1 MIGISMRHDFG
12 VSVMPRGVGERAW
25 AVARSVAG
33 GASRSIGTALNEQ
46 RIRLAVTGLSRAGK
60 TVFITS
66 VIQNL
71 IALGEGRNTLPRIA
85 ARLQHQGGRTRLR
98 RVTLLPTGVEAVPY
112 FDFRANLAGLAAEMP
127 KWPDQTQHIAQISL
141 SLEIEHESTFGQR
154 LGYKRVR
161 LDILDYPGEW
171 LLDLPMLD
179 RSFAEWSAETIAAL
193 SESPRLRYAG
203 AFLNFAKA
211 IAATDR
217 ADGSIIHQGH
227 VLYRNAIEACRAQL
241 GLRYLQPGR
250 FLCPGP
256 SGDAPFM
263 WFFPLPDNSEPLPAN
278 SAGSLLRDRFETYKR
293 EVRADFFDTH
303 FRSFDRQVVLID
315 VLGAL
320 YAGQTA
326 FDDTA
331 RAIDDIARG
340 LRDGWGYWGRKRRQA
355 GADVLQSEGSVGA
368 FGNVRSGMWTA
379 VAPIALVSTALAA
392 VVAPRQIERVAF
404 VATKADHVPSMSRT
418 NLKYLLTALAKRAS
432 ESWER
437 NEARVSYHV
446 AASVRS
452 TEDGAAVRGDRT
464 VEVVLGVRIGEEKV
478 HPFDVGQ
485 VPAAT
490 PPPSF
495 WTAPYFEMPVFR
507 PPIIDA
513 SGAAGIPHLG
523 LDEVLDAV
531 IGDLL

>member
-1 MIGISMRHDFG
+1 MSPPSVNVWDTNVCGSIFWTTQANGCWTFLCWIGS
-12 VSVMPRGVGERAW
+12 
-25 AVARSVAG
+25 
-33 GASRSIGTALNEQ
+33 
-46 RIRLAVTGLSRAGK
+46 
-60 TVFITS
+60 
-66 VIQNL
+66 
-71 IALGEGRNTLPRIA
+71 
-85 ARLQHQGGRTRLR
+85 
-98 RVTLLPTGVEAVPY
+98 Y
-112 FDFRANLAGLAAEMP
+112 
-127 KWPDQTQHIAQISL
+127 
-141 SLEIEHESTFGQR
+141 
-154 LGYKRVR
+154 
-161 LDILDYPGEW
+161 
-171 LLDLPMLD
+171 
-179 RSFAEWSAETIAAL
+179 AEWSAETIAAL

-211 IAATDR
+211 ISATDR

-227 VLYRNAIEACRAQL
+227 VLYRDAIEACRTQL

-250 FLCPGP
+250 FLCPGQ

-263 WFFPLPDNSEPLPAN
+263 WFFPLPDNSEPLPAD

-303 FRSFDRQVVLID
+303 FRSFDRQVVLVD

-340 LRDGWGYWGRKRRQA
+340 LRDGWGYWSRKRRQA
-355 GADVLQSEGSVGA
+355 GTNGLQIDGAVGVSDNHRTRSWSVA
-368 FGNVRSGMWTA
+368 
-379 VAPIALVSTALAA
+379 APLALASTALAA
-392 VVAPRQIERVAF
+392 VIPSRQIKRVAF
-404 VATKADHVPSMSRT
+404 AATKADHVPGMSRV
-418 NLKYLLTALAKRAS
+418 NLKHLLAALTKRTG
-432 ESWER
+432 ETWER
-437 NEARVSYHV
+437 NEVGVSYHV
-446 AASVRS
+446 AASVLS
-452 TEDGAAVRGDRT
+452 TEDGTAVRGDRT
-464 VEVVLGVRIGEEKV
+464 VEVVLGRRIGEDKV

-485 VPAAT
+485 VPAAI